1 VKQDVVKAFYAM
13 ICERNVELS
22 DYSYLVVVT
31 ARQVI
36 RIPRQPAGPQ
46 YFDKADQ

>member
-1 VKQDVVKAFYAM
+1 VVRAFYTT

-22 DYSYLVVVT
+22 DYSHLVVVT

-46 YFDKADQ
+46 YIDKADS